1 MKMYYETSVIT
12 RLSRRAFMDSLF
24 FFHLIFFLFNSRLLT
39 FEIVIKKKKKKKK
52 KRLSWQEYIRNRKEK
67 LLNKQ
72 SKLASAADIL
82 NWKEFQIKHIS
93 FRNSR
98 DLRR

>member
-12 RLSRRAFMDSLF
+12 RLSRRVFMDSLF
-24 FFHLIFFLFNSRLLT
+24 FFHLIFFFVQFKTFN
-39 FEIVIKKKKKKKK
+39 IWKNKKKNKKKNVF
-52 KRLSWQEYIRNRKEK
+52 RGRNTSEIKKEK

-72 SKLASAADIL
+72 SKLVSAADIL
-82 NWKEFQIKHIS
+82 DWKEFQIKNIS
-93 FRNSR
+93 SQNLL

>member
-12 RLSRRAFMDSLF
+12 RLSRRVFMDSLF
-24 FFHLIFFLFNSRLLT
+24 FFHLIFFFVQFKTFN
-39 FEIVIKKKKKKKK
+39 IWKNKKKKKK
-52 KRLSWQEYIRNRKEK
+52 KRLPWQEYIRNKKEK

-72 SKLASAADIL
+72 SKLVSAADIL
-82 NWKEFQIKHIS
+82 DWKGFQIKNIS
-93 FRNSR
+93 FQNLL

>member
-12 RLSRRAFMDSLF
+12 RLSRRVFMDSLF
-24 FFHLIFFLFNSRLLT
+24 FFHLIFFFVQFKTFN
-39 FEIVIKKKKKKKK
+39 IWKNKKKNKKKNVF
-52 KRLSWQEYIRNRKEK
+52 RARNTSEIKKEK

-72 SKLASAADIL
+72 SKLVSAADIL
-82 NWKEFQIKHIS
+82 DWKEFQIKNIS
-93 FRNSR
+93 SQNLL